1 MTWPFENDT
10 GGVERKLAGRS
21 MKADR
26 RRSVFIILTIA
37 LAVCLMG
44 TFCFIYSARQTETL
58 DNILGQY
65 QAGCSG
71 LTKEDVVRLA
81 DTGKF
86 EKWGYTADAGSV
98 RYEDSVLDVGFVS
111 PKMIELMG
119 YGKITGVY
127 PKAEDELCVDRSFFG
142 YCNLPAEVGQTLTL
156 NLGSGEKPYTVT
168 GILEREN
175 NSRIFMVWISETAVD
190 TGSHRAPYELRF
202 RFAGSQGMEPAKLR
216 TDIERFFA
224 EAGIPADRTF
234 YSSNYFGMV
243 ELYLGSGM
251 EIYALSIVIAAVCA
265 IVIYNIFYISVMG
278 KMREYGRLK
287 VLGATPGQLK
297 RVVKRERRFLT
308 AAAVPVGLIPAAVI
322 ALAAVPGYWSWRD
335 NIRSAVIISIL
346 TYGMV
351 LVATGKP
358 LSMVGKVSAM
368 EAVRTTAYS
377 GYQGRGISKKIHRRL
392 TMTRL
397 ALMNFSRNGKKAF
410 VTALSL
416 SLTGILL
423 LCISAYANSVD
434 IKEMAQS
441 QFGDRSQYLL
451 QYEDYAGEEFVE
463 MQKEN
468 PLGQT
473 LREELAAIP
482 GVDRVTAYSMTC
494 VEIPFISG
502 IPGNREHEAFI
513 VRGIDRENMAKM
525 YGDGAVLEGTGAVLE
540 GNAAVLEGTANYRQ
554 LLEGNGILV
563 CPSGSALKEI
573 YRIGY
578 QVGDTVTVS
587 CYNGRSKTYTVMG
600 IVEDIPI
607 CNSSHFFILPEEEL
621 SALYP
626 EISDFT
632 GCVNLHTKQDGGQLR
647 RAVFG
652 AVSDERVAVSG
663 LDDMVAELETGLR
676 GELTRAYG
684 ILAFIFVFAL
694 INLANTLITNLLTRQ
709 QEFGVFQSVGMSGRQ
724 LSRMLSF
731 ECLYYMGIT
740 LFATLTFGTVCSL
753 AVCRV
758 FNRIGMFGK
767 LTYHFPVFEVLL
779 FAAALLLV
787 QAVFS
792 ICAVRYAK
800 RLSLAERIKETG

>member
-10 GGVERKLAGRS
+10 SRVEKKLAGRS

-44 TFCFIYSARQTETL
+44 TLCFIYSAQQKKTL

-71 LTKEDVVRLA
+71 LTRKEVTGLV
-81 DTGKF
+81 DTGRF

-98 RYEDSVLDVGFVS
+98 RHEDSVLNISFVS
-111 PKMIELMG
+111 PEMIDLMG
-119 YGKITGVY
+119 YGRIAGAY
-127 PKAEDELCVDRSFFG
+127 PQAENELCIERSFFS
-142 YCNLPAEVGQTLTL
+142 YFNLPAEIGQTVAL
-156 NLGSGEKPYTVT
+156 NLGSGENLYTVT
-168 GILEREN
+168 GILESEN
-175 NSRIFMVWISETAVD
+175 SSRIFTVWIPEIAVD
-190 TGSHRAPYELRF
+190 TGIHPAPYELRF
-202 RFAGSQGMEPAKLR
+202 RFEGSQVMEPEGLR
-216 TDIERFFA
+216 ADIERFFT
-224 EAGIPADRTF
+224 EMGIPADRTF
-234 YSSNYFGMV
+234 YSSSYFGMV
-243 ELYLGSGM
+243 DLYLGNGM
-251 EIYALSIVIAAVCA
+251 EIYVLSVLIAAICA

-287 VLGATPGQLK
+287 VLGTTPQQLK

-308 AAAVPVGLIPAAVI
+308 ALAVPLGMILATVI
-322 ALAAVPGYWSWRD
+322 ALIAVPGYWSWRD
-335 NIRSAVIISIL
+335 NIRSAMVILFL

-351 LVATGKP
+351 LAATRKP
-358 LSMVGKVSAM
+358 LSMAGKVSAI

-377 GYQGRGISKKIHRRL
+377 GYQGRSISRQLHRRL
-392 TMTRL
+392 TITRL
-397 ALMNFSRNGKKAF
+397 ALMNFSRNRKKAF

-434 IKEMAQS
+434 VEEMAQS

-451 QYEDYAGEEFVE
+451 QYEDYAGREFYE

-468 PLGQT
+468 PLGQV
-473 LREELAAIP
+473 RRKELVSIP
-482 GVDRVTAYSMTC
+482 DVDYVTAYSMAC
-494 VEIPFISG
+494 VEIPAISE
-502 IPGNREHEAFI
+502 IPGNREHEPFI
-513 VRGIDRENMAKM
+513 VRGIGREDMAKM
-525 YGDGAVLEGTGAVLE
+525 YAGGAVLEGTAD
-540 GNAAVLEGTANYRQ
+540 YRQ
-554 LLEGNGILV
+554 LADGNGILV

-573 YRIGY
+573 YRTDY

-587 CYNGRSKTYTVMG
+587 CYNGQRRTYTVMG
-600 IVEDIPI
+600 IVENVPI
-607 CNSSHFFILPEEEL
+607 CNTAHFFILPEEEL
-621 SALYP
+621 SVLYP

-632 GCVNLHTKQDGGQLR
+632 GCVNIHTEKDSVQLR

-652 AVSDERVAVSG
+652 AVPDERVAVAG
-663 LDDMVAELETGLR
+663 LYDLTAELKTGMR
-676 GELTRAYG
+676 GELTRLYS
-684 ILAFIFVFAL
+684 ILVFIFVFAL
-694 INLANTLITNLLTRQ
+694 INLANTLITSLLTRQ

-731 ECLYYMGIT
+731 ECLYYVGIT
-740 LFATLTFGTVCSL
+740 LLVTLTLGTVCSL

-758 FNRIGMFGK
+758 FDQIGMFGK
-767 LTYHFPVFEVLL
+767 LTYHFPVFQVLV

-792 ICAVRYAK
+792 VCAVRYTG
-800 RLSLAERIKETG
+800 RLSLVERIRAAD

>member
-10 GGVERKLAGRS
+10 SRVEKKLANRS

-44 TFCFIYSARQTETL
+44 TLCFIYSAQQKKTL

-71 LTKEDVVRLA
+71 LTREEVTGLV
-81 DTGKF
+81 DTGRF

-98 RYEDSVLDVGFVS
+98 RHEDSVLNISFVS
-111 PKMIELMG
+111 PEMIDLMG
-119 YGKITGVY
+119 YGRIAGAY
-127 PKAEDELCVDRSFFG
+127 PQAENELCIERPFFS
-142 YCNLPAEVGQTLTL
+142 YFNLPAEIGQTVTL
-156 NLGSGEKPYTVT
+156 NLGSGENLYTVT
-168 GILEREN
+168 GILESEN
-175 NSRIFMVWISETAVD
+175 SSRIFTVWIPEIAVD
-190 TGSHRAPYELRF
+190 TGIHPAPYELRF
-202 RFAGSQGMEPAKLR
+202 RFEGSQVMEPEGLR
-216 TDIERFFA
+216 ADIERFFT
-224 EAGIPADRTF
+224 EMGIPADRTF
-234 YSSNYFGMV
+234 YSSSYFGMV
-243 ELYLGSGM
+243 DLYLGNGM
-251 EIYALSIVIAAVCA
+251 EIYVLSVLIAVICA
-265 IVIYNIFYISVMG
+265 IVIYNIFYISVVG

-287 VLGATPGQLK
+287 VLGTTPQQLK

-308 AAAVPVGLIPAAVI
+308 ALAVPLGLILAAVI
-322 ALAAVPGYWSWRD
+322 ALIAVPGYWSWRD
-335 NIRSAVIISIL
+335 NIRSAVVILLL

-351 LVATGKP
+351 LVSTRKP
-358 LSMVGKVSAM
+358 LSMAGKVSAV

-377 GYQGRGISKKIHRRL
+377 GYQGRSISRQLHRRL
-392 TMTRL
+392 TITRL
-397 ALMNFSRNGKKAF
+397 ALMNFSRNRKKAF

-434 IKEMAQS
+434 VEEMAQS

-451 QYEDYAGEEFVE
+451 QYEDYAGREFYE

-468 PLGQT
+468 PLGQA
-473 LREELAAIP
+473 RRKELASLPDI
-482 GVDRVTAYSMTC
+482 DYVTAYSMAC
-494 VEIPFISG
+494 VEIPAISE
-502 IPGNREHEAFI
+502 IPGNREHEPFI
-513 VRGIDRENMAKM
+513 VRGIDREDMAKM
-525 YGDGAVLEGTGAVLE
+525 YAGGAVLEGIAD
-540 GNAAVLEGTANYRQ
+540 YRQ
-554 LLEGNGILV
+554 LVDGNGILV

-573 YRIGY
+573 YRTDY

-587 CYNGRSKTYTVMG
+587 CYNGQRRTYTVMG
-600 IVEDIPI
+600 IVENVPI
-607 CNSSHFFILPEEEL
+607 CNTAHFFILPEEEL
-621 SALYP
+621 SVLYP

-632 GCVNLHTKQDGGQLR
+632 GCVNIHTEKDSKQLR

-652 AVSDERVAVSG
+652 AVPDERVAVSG
-663 LDDMVAELETGLR
+663 LYDLMAELRTGMR
-676 GELTRAYG
+676 GELTRLYS
-684 ILAFIFVFAL
+684 ILVFIFVFAL
-694 INLANTLITNLLTRQ
+694 INLANTLITSFLTRQ

-731 ECLYYMGIT
+731 ECLYYVGIT
-740 LFATLTFGTVCSL
+740 LLVTLTLGTVCSL

-758 FNRIGMFGK
+758 FDQIGMFGK
-767 LTYHFPVFEVLL
+767 LMYHFPVFQVLV

-792 ICAVRYAK
+792 VCAVRYTE
-800 RLSLAERIKETG
+800 RLSLVERIRAVD